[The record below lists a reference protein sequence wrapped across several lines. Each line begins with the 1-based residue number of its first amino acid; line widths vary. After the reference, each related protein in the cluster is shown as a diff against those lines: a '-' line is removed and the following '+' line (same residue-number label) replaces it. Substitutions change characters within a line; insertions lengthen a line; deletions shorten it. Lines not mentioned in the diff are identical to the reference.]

1 MEDLLFT
8 VPEVAAILKTN
19 TDYVHKLRRA
29 GLLQFMKIGRFKC
42 RKSTLENFLAKY
54 DGFNITDPDNIK
66 KIEEGE
72 EEEIL
77 PWA

>member
-42 RKSTLENFLAKY
+42 RKATLEAFLAKY

-72 EEEIL
+72 GEEEE
-77 PWA
+77 

>member
-72 EEEIL
+72 EEET
-77 PWA
+77 A

>member
-42 RKSTLENFLAKY
+42 RKTTLENFLAKY

-72 EEEIL
+72 EEET
-77 PWA
+77 A